1 MNNQLYKGIILFNE
15 REKNLDLITRKDGLN
30 DERF

>member
-15 REKNLDLITRKDGLN
+15 REKNLDLIIRKDGLN
-30 DERF
+30 DERL